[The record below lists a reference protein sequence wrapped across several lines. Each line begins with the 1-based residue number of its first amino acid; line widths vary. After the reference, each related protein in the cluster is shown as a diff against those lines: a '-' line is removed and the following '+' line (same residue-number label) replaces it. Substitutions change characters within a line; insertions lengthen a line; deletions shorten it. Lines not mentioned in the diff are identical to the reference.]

1 MCVVPEMI
9 RANGILMNS
18 TVVSDLKSQICGGG
32 GLIVNFGADA
42 AI

>member
-18 TVVSDLKSQICGGG
+18 TVVSGLKSQLCG